1 MLHESDTDDW
11 CLAKRLRPYEYL
23 SQCQCSMSNSF
34 FFIIKTKRRVK
45 YQIKEVIT
53 CHINIE
59 YDRFLIERWFS

>member
-34 FFIIKTKRRVK
+34 LPVRQGCSKGTVRSKEKGQTCQLLKIKT
-45 YQIKEVIT
+45 
-53 CHINIE
+53 C
-59 YDRFLIERWFS
+59 F